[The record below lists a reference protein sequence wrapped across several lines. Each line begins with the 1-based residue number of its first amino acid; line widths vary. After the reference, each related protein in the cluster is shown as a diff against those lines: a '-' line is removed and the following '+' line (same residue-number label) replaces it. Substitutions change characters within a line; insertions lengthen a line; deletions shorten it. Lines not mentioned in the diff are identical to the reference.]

1 MPEPRS
7 MLPAIEPEPRSQTD
21 LEIGRDLASYKLL
34 FQEAGL
40 DPDTIDTRLLERF
53 ALLDEKT
60 PVLDDERLMMQYAD
74 KVFDYCDRVDSE
86 NAMDVYGRRV
96 VRLGTLLADIG
107 KTGPLDATPEQ
118 QTLVTEMYAI
128 DEPFDGNKSVTEYL
142 ETFFPNEYQARM
154 ETFKTLK
161 LDPDMTMRDFW
172 NMHAKWSFDLVSMGK
187 APDEIAYTAAIHH
200 LLEGVDP
207 VGIDKNGEF
216 IGLQKPRPID
226 QREIFVILLDKYDAR
241 RRRGG
246 VDHATAIAYLYD
258 RVTNNNVLD
267 SLPQRVR
274 AQFMSCIDDL
284 AEALKSTEGQVEVP
298 Q

>member
-187 APDEIAYTAAIHH
+187 APDEIAYTAAMAGIKAITRQLAVQFTNSNVLINNIIYGH
-200 LLEGVDP
+200 LENDEH
-207 VGIDKNGEF
+207 IDKTTYIKRIPKGRMMNEDD
-216 IGLQKPRPID
+216 LKKSID
-226 QREIFVILLDKYDAR
+226 LLLDSDSNYITGQNIVVD
-241 RRRGG
+241 GG
-246 VDHATAIAYLYD
+246 
-258 RVTNNNVLD
+258 
-267 SLPQRVR
+267 
-274 AQFMSCIDDL
+274 MSIW
-284 AEALKSTEGQVEVP
+284 
-298 Q
+298 